1 MDLSSC
7 RFEPDG
13 ERSVRVSGARFI
25 EDPVYRVKLEGAGL
39 FDDEPAFLAVVAAD
53 VINPDNVAALFG
65 VDRAQVS
72 SIHVLPE
79 GLAIKLTLLRPRPQC
94 SAGETDVYGCQQ
106 HVPLMTLPVPLEGN
120 SSPPTDSAAVQS

>member
-1 MDLSSC
+1 MPETRTLA
-7 RFEPDG
+7 ELAAII
-13 ERSVRVSGARFI
+13 RS
-25 EDPVYRVKLEGAGL
+25 KNAGPFRLTFDIL

-72 SIHVLPE
+72 SIHILPE
-79 GLAIKLTLLRPRPQC
+79 GLAIKLTLLRPRAQC
-94 SAGETDVYGCQQ
+94 SPGETDVYGCQQ

-120 SSPPTDSAAVQS
+120 YSPPTDSAAVQS